1 MNTPRSLTL
10 IKFFPPLLLLAAFV
24 FSTPPSMAAT
34 TGSGR
39 VITEARTVSDFN
51 AITMKGSMKLEVRQ
65 TGRESLSISADDNI
79 LPLIETK
86 VEADGSDR
94 VLHIQ
99 FKRDA
104 SIATHREIKVVI
116 EVIKLN
122 AVSNFGSGDIRIDG
136 VKGPLLKLAMLGA
149 GDLSARGLALDALS
163 VRIAGSGDVRGEG
176 SAKQVTLNIAG
187 SGDAAL
193 ADVVASEVN
202 VTIAGSGD
210 AKVHATK
217 SLTVR
222 VAGSGDVQYCGGA
235 TEIHKTVMGSGSVKP
250 MK

>member
-10 IKFFPPLLLLAAFV
+10 IKFFLPFLLLAAFV
-24 FSTPPSMAAT
+24 FSAPPSMAAA

-39 VITEARTVSDFN
+39 VITEARAVSDFN

-65 TGRESLSISADDNI
+65 TGRESLSITADDNI

-104 SIATHREIKVVI
+104 SVSTRREIKVVI
-116 EVIKLN
+116 EVIKLSP
-122 AVSNFGSGDIRIDG
+122 A
-136 VKGPLLKLAMLGA
+136 LKLTMLGA
-149 GDLSARGLALDALS
+149 GDVNARGLVLDALN
-163 VRIAGSGDVRGEG
+163 VRIAGSGD
-176 SAKQVTLNIAG
+176 
-187 SGDAAL
+187 AA
-193 ADVVASEVN
+193 
-202 VTIAGSGD
+202 
-210 AKVHATK
+210 VHATK
-217 SLTVR
+217 SLTVG
-222 VAGSGDVQYCGGA
+222 VMGSGDVQYRGGA